1 MILFSFLFSG
11 GEEAV
16 ALVGVTTV
24 SPVGTEGEGEATG
37 EEGALEAEGDTI
49 MVGPPAMAP
58 VTGGTEC
65 GWSRE
70 RMYFYGDILQELLT
84 L

>member
-1 MILFSFLFSG
+1 M
-11 GEEAV
+11 

-37 EEGALEAEGDTI
+37 EEGAMEAEGDTI